1 MTDKQKL
8 AIRAMY
14 GEGKNLNVIAA
25 TYMIPVTQVQA
36 ILEENIVVKPTKSKK
51 SPLFEEEPGV

>member
-1 MTDKQKL
+1 MNDKQKL

-14 GEGKNLNVIAA
+14 GEGRNVNQIAA
-25 TYMIPVTQVQA
+25 IYMVSVAQVHA

-51 SPLFEEEPGV
+51 TSLDENL